1 MVGNEIQTMSLKNI
15 KNEITKLN
23 NQLLTYLNLKQ
34 ISFETVTGTTS
45 RMRDILVSKTDFV
58 FDKFTHYL
66 IKDEKYDDKIYSL
79 QQSIA
84 EYEKLL
90 FREME
95 RYRKYDDLSLI
106 IYLRDEENWSWK
118 KIDRILNYS
127 DDVSRVKYSRY
138 KNEKK

>member
-1 MVGNEIQTMSLKNI
+1 MVGNEIQTMSLKDI

-34 ISFETVTGTTS
+34 ISFETATGTTS

-66 IKDEKYDDKIYSL
+66 IKDEKYDNKIYSL

-106 IYLRDEENWSWK
+106 IYLREEESWSWR
-118 KIDRILNYS
+118 KIDKVLNYS

-138 KNEKK
+138 KNTKK

>member
-1 MVGNEIQTMSLKNI
+1 MVGNEIQTMSLKDI

-66 IKDEKYDDKIYSL
+66 IKDEKYDNKIYSL

>member
-1 MVGNEIQTMSLKNI
+1 MVGNEIQTMSLKDI

-45 RMRDILVSKTDFV
+45 RMKDILVSKTDFV

-66 IKDEKYDDKIYSL
+66 IKDEKYDNKIYSL

-106 IYLRDEENWSWK
+106 IYLRDEEKWSWK

>member
-1 MVGNEIQTMSLKNI
+1 MVGNEIPTMSLKDI

-34 ISFETVTGTTS
+34 ISFETVTGTNS

-66 IKDEKYDDKIYSL
+66 IKDEKYDNKIYSL

>member
-1 MVGNEIQTMSLKNI
+1 MVGNEIPTMSLKDI

-45 RMRDILVSKTDFV
+45 RMKDILVSKTDFV

-66 IKDEKYDDKIYSL
+66 IKDEKYDNKIYSL